1 METLSWKQS
10 RIMIPH
16 FNQGLLNSS
25 DINPL
30 CRSLGA
36 VSLPIHFLQVA
47 TMTAMPAC
55 PSLTDSLPASCH

>member
-1 METLSWKQS
+1 
-10 RIMIPH
+10 MIPH
-16 FNQGLLNSS
+16 FNKGLLNSS

-36 VSLPIHFLQVA
+36 VSLPIHFLPVA